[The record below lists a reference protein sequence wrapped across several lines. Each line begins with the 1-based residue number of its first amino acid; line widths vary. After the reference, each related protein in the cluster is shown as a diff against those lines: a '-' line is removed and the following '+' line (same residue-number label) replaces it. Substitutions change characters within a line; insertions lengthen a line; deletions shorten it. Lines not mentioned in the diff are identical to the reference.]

1 MQKNFNQA
9 LDSWDISNV
18 TDMSGMFK
26 DAENF
31 NQPLDSWDTSNV
43 KDMREMFKGAI
54 QFKQKTKQIEQEPKE
69 IRNISD
75 IGKF

>member
-1 MQKNFNQA
+1 
-9 LDSWDISNV
+9 
-18 TDMSGMFK
+18 
-26 DAENF
+26 
-31 NQPLDSWDTSNV
+31 
-43 KDMREMFKGAI
+43 MFKGAI